1 MYSTPY
7 STKLPPFL
15 ELWGL
20 QIPLYINNVLILFIS
35 TNYLPLWS
43 CVPPCI
49 SAEPLWVTTM
59 PLLTS
64 SLFHMVP
71 LFSLLLFSLMI
82 RYSTS
87 QDPPSPGYYPSSKI
101 SPVSFGEGF
110 RNLWGPQHQKLDQDS
125 LTIWLDSYS
134 GMKNVSHKLP
144 TSIVKSN
151 YTVKGSSSV
160 IDWVMVHK
168 LLQTSDIIFYSHK

>member
-20 QIPLYINNVLILFIS
+20 QIPLYINSVLILFMS
-35 TNYLPLWS
+35 TNYLPLS
-43 CVPPCI
+43 LILCPTLHLSRATLI
-49 SAEPLWVTTM
+49 TKM

-64 SLFHMVP
+64 SLFNMVP

-160 IDWVMVHK
+160 ID
-168 LLQTSDIIFYSHK
+168 